1 MSQLGLVSLERCNG
15 PGSRSAGKIA
25 NQNQLWLTEGMT
37 LKVKSLC
44 WSDGR
49 GMRSTQERVRFFH
62 SLQPSSLPLAPV
74 LREPNRVQMAKKDV
88 MGFAEFCPH
97 LYRGKQRTDLKLRD
111 SSLITNT
118 YLNFRVF
125 HKTLVFQKLY
135 FKKLLLADVTF
146 SLSVIIFPY
155 EN

>member
-15 PGSRSAGKIA
+15 AGSRSAGKIA

-44 WSDGR
+44 WGDGR
-49 GMRSTQERVRFFH
+49 GMRSRKEGVRFFH
-62 SLQPSSLPLAPV
+62 SLQPSSLPPASV

-97 LYRGKQRTDLKLRD
+97 LYRGKQRMDLKLRD

-118 YLNFRVF
+118 YLILI
-125 HKTLVFQKLY
+125 LVFFTKLQFFRNLLCFQIY
-135 FKKLLLADVTF
+135 DLKFK
-146 SLSVIIFPY
+146 IIF
-155 EN
+155 